1 MVKSVTVTIVLVL
14 GAMLLSGAW
23 AVQRSSNPATVV
35 AAGGNIY
42 QGQVKSLDEQALAVV
57 LASGKTVTIK
67 RSDVVFINFR
77 PDSVAVKACGTEG
90 GVFYDYGSGYALPIP
105 QEGWTSSQDAEG
117 HLFLHKGKFSVGV
130 YAYLS
135 RYSSLTVFT
144 SVHAHW
150 RQTQNMPRES
160 YIGGVDMTVDGLPA
174 QAFTFE
180 STIQGKLARVMDVK
194 TVGPAGNGYVI
205 TLMGQDVTKDEFQAA
220 KQEAMPII
228 GRFRFLRVQS

>member
-1 MVKSVTVTIVLVL
+1 MARLVTVTILL

-23 AVQRSSNPATVV
+23 ALQQSSGPATVV
-35 AAGGNIY
+35 AAGGSMY
-42 QGQVKSLDEQALAVV
+42 QGQVKSLDEEALTLV
-57 LASGKTVTIK
+57 LASGKTVTVN
-67 RSDVVFINFR
+67 RSDVVLINFR
-77 PDSVAVKACGTEG
+77 PDSVAVKACGTQA

-117 HLFLHKGKFSVGV
+117 HLFLHKGKFSLGI

-160 YIGGVDMTVDGLPA
+160 YVGGVDMTVDGLPA

-180 STIQGKLARVMDVK
+180 STIQGKLTRVMDVK

-205 TLMGQDVTKDEFQAA
+205 TVMGQNVTEEEFQAA
-220 KQEAMPII
+220 KREAMGII
-228 GRFRFLRVQS
+228 GKFRFLRVQS